1 MMSAQIWH
9 FAISTH
15 LADDTTPPTLELLPN
30 PENAAGLFLRK
41 VKKGAYLGIP
51 GFVLRFPFGKNLLEV
66 YYQKSI
72 IHCRVSPTE
81 LVGDPKGPD

>member
-41 VKKGAYLGIP
+41 VKKGHTW
-51 GFVLRFPFGKNLLEV
+51 GFRALCHDF
-66 YYQKSI
+66 
-72 IHCRVSPTE
+72 HW
-81 LVGDPKGPD
+81 